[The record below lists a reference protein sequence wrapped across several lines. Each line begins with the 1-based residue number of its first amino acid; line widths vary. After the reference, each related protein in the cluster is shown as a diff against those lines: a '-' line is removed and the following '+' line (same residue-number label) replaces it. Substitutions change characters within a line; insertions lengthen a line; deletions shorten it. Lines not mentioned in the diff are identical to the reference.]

1 MAPRPTAS
9 RSHVAGQ
16 VVRSGRVTKGKSEKT
31 PANKVPSDQIKV
43 VSTDQVLEQ
52 VHGEPPA
59 WAENRQQLCDA
70 IPWFHC
76 TQGAMYHSE
85 GFCWGFLIDADGGT
99 RTYIDDEIIITRIGG
114 CCTKDSEGNLALQ
127 KNQEADSTLARS
139 IIASL
144 NSKLPVGLIIGSKHK
159 ILNRDLPHRYN
170 VMAWFRV
177 TNVWFERIGTNHG
190 AKVRFEKLDLAEK
203 SWWAAKGS
211 APPMP
216 LELRDFDTKPQTLK
230 CEGCSKESI
239 RVYEDGWMCLQPE
252 CDRFW
257 KIGNVSSP
265 PELTFNPAFLSFR
278 SRPDNEIRP
287 NCSLVPDHLS
297 TLNEDATDVS
307 TSRGAWK
314 GIVCPECHK
323 CIRRTLWRGW
333 KCSDDSTGTQTGGN
347 VCSFE
352 RLMTMNPISR
362 QVLLDDS
369 EQPSMRREMVFDRK
383 FMIPEID
390 DVSLSPYR
398 KLTYK
403 LDGVGFITHLV
414 ANAEIN
420 SRPNGSDDLF
430 IGLQREDLGL
440 KRFPL
445 SSSLV
450 AGTLTA
456 HFAVNHGSPYKYV
469 VSVLSKAFGEAP
481 GIILRALG
489 RLSWA
494 TEQAVISAGDMYM
507 PPNELLTLGYFEGM
521 KIGYHDDGESSLG
534 PTIATL
540 SLGAKSTMWIRMKYK
555 HFNGHTRRVDAG
567 DGKAVSGSVL
577 QEDPVLKG
585 CRLEDERRAL
595 KERFGAGE
603 ISQDEYDNSRR
614 TLFAIQKGKQ
624 APPAIKLELH
634 HGDLVV
640 MHGENL
646 QRYYE
651 HSVVPENKLR
661 FALTA
666 RYVKPDHV
674 DAAEIE
680 KGNFTLTPD
689 QIYDGK

>member
-1 MAPRPTAS
+1 MAARPIAG
-9 RSHVAGQ
+9 RPHVAGQ
-16 VVRSGRVTKGKSEKT
+16 VLKSGRVTKGKTEG
-31 PANKVPSDQIKV
+31 NKVPSDQIEAAI
-43 VSTDQVLEQ
+43 TDQVLEP
-52 VHGEPPA
+52 VRAEPPA
-59 WAENRQQLCDA
+59 WAENCQQLCDA

-99 RTYIDDEIIITRIGG
+99 RTCIDEEVIITRIGG
-114 CCTKDSEGNLALQ
+114 CCTKDSEGNLAPQ

-144 NSKLPVGLIIGSKHK
+144 KSELPVGSIFGSKHK
-159 ILNRDLPHRYN
+159 ILNGDLPHRYN
-170 VMAWFRV
+170 IMAWFRV

-190 AKVRFEKLDLAEK
+190 AKVRFEKLDLAEN

-216 LELRDFDTKPQTLK
+216 LELRDFDTKPQSLK

-278 SRPDNEIRP
+278 SRSDDEIRP

-297 TLNEDATDVS
+297 TLDEDATDIS
-307 TSRGAWK
+307 TS
-314 GIVCPECHK
+314 
-323 CIRRTLWRGW
+323 RGW

-403 LDGVGFITHLV
+403 LDGVGCITHFV
-414 ANAEIN
+414 ADAEIN
-420 SRPNGSDDLF
+420 SRPNGPDDLF

-440 KRFPL
+440 NPFPL
-445 SSSLV
+445 S
-450 AGTLTA
+450 
-456 HFAVNHGSPYKYV
+456 
-469 VSVLSKAFGEAP
+469 
-481 GIILRALG
+481 I
-489 RLSWA
+489 
-494 TEQAVISAGDMYM
+494 
-507 PPNELLTLGYFEGM
+507 LTL
-521 KIGYHDDGESSLG
+521 L
-534 PTIATL
+534 
-540 SLGAKSTMWIRMKYK
+540 IRMKSK
-555 HFNGHTRRVDAG
+555 LLNGNTQRVDTG
-567 DGKAVSGSVL
+567 DGKSVSGSAL
-577 QEDPVLKG
+577 QDNSVLKG
-585 CRLEDERRAL
+585 CRLEDECRVL
-595 KERFGAGE
+595 KEKCKAGE
-603 ISQDEYDNSRR
+603 ISQDKYDNSRR
-614 TLFAIQKGKQ
+614 TLFATQKGK
-624 APPAIKLELH
+624 
-634 HGDLVV
+634 
-640 MHGENL
+640 
-646 QRYYE
+646 
-651 HSVVPENKLR
+651 
-661 FALTA
+661 
-666 RYVKPDHV
+666 
-674 DAAEIE
+674 
-680 KGNFTLTPD
+680 
-689 QIYDGK
+689 

>member
-1 MAPRPTAS
+1 MAARPIAG

-16 VVRSGRVTKGKSEKT
+16 VLKSGRVTKGKTEG
-31 PANKVPSDQIKV
+31 NKVPSDQIEAAI
-43 VSTDQVLEQ
+43 TDQALEP
-52 VHGEPPA
+52 VRAEPPA
-59 WAENRQQLCDA
+59 WAENYQQLCDA

-76 TQGAMYHSE
+76 TQSVMDHNE
-85 GFCWGFLIDADGGT
+85 RLCWGFLIDADGGT
-99 RTYIDDEIIITRIGG
+99 RTYIDEEVIITRIGD

-278 SRPDNEIRP
+278 SRPDDEILP

-297 TLNEDATDVS
+297 TLNEDATDIS

-333 KCSDDSTGTQTGGN
+333 KCCDDSGAERGGK
-347 VCSFE
+347 
-352 RLMTMNPISR
+352 PISCR
-362 QVLLDDS
+362 VVYDDS
-369 EQPSMRREMVFDRK
+369 ERPSMKREMVFDKK

-390 DVSLSPYR
+390 DVSLPPYC

-403 LDGVGFITHLV
+403 LDGVGFITHFV

-420 SRPNGSDDLF
+420 SRPNGHDDLF

-440 KRFPL
+440 KLFPL
-445 SSSLV
+445 L
-450 AGTLTA
+450 
-456 HFAVNHGSPYKYV
+456 
-469 VSVLSKAFGEAP
+469 
-481 GIILRALG
+481 
-489 RLSWA
+489 
-494 TEQAVISAGDMYM
+494 
-507 PPNELLTLGYFEGM
+507 
-521 KIGYHDDGESSLG
+521 SSLG
-534 PTIATL
+534 NFGILTL
-540 SLGAKSTMWIRMKYK
+540 LIRMTYK
-555 HFNGHTRRVDAG
+555 LFNGNTQRVDTG
-567 DGKAVSGSVL
+567 DGKSVSGSAL
-577 QEDPVLKG
+577 QDNSVLKG
-585 CRLEDERRAL
+585 CRLEDECRVL
-595 KERFGAGE
+595 KEKWKAGE
-603 ISQDEYDNSRR
+603 ISQDKYDNSRR
-614 TLFAIQKGKQ
+614 TLFATQKGK
-624 APPAIKLELH
+624 
-634 HGDLVV
+634 
-640 MHGENL
+640 
-646 QRYYE
+646 
-651 HSVVPENKLR
+651 
-661 FALTA
+661 
-666 RYVKPDHV
+666 
-674 DAAEIE
+674 
-680 KGNFTLTPD
+680 
-689 QIYDGK
+689 

>member
-1 MAPRPTAS
+1 MAPSPSAS
-9 RSHVAGQ
+9 RSHVADQ
-16 VVRSGRVTKGKSEKT
+16 VVKSGCVTKSKT
-31 PANKVPSDQIKV
+31 QAKKVPSDHTQAAI
-43 VSTDQVLEQ
+43 SDQVLEP

-76 TQGAMYHSE
+76 TQGAMYHHE
-85 GFCWGFLIDADGGT
+85 GFCWGFLIDADGGA
-99 RTYIDDEIIITRIGG
+99 RTHIDEEVVITRVGG
-114 CCTKDSEGNLALQ
+114 CCTKDPEGNLILQ
-127 KNQEADSTLARS
+127 RNQEADSMLARS
-139 IIASL
+139 IIASRTQSYL
-144 NSKLPVGLIIGSKHK
+144 TKGSKHK
-159 ILNRDLPHRYN
+159 ILNRALPHRYN
-170 VMAWFRV
+170 IMSWFRV

-190 AKVRFEKLDLAEK
+190 AKVRFEKLNLAEK

-216 LELRDFDTKPQTLK
+216 LELRDFDTKPETLK
-230 CEGCSKESI
+230 CESCSKESI
-239 RVYEDGWMCLQPE
+239 RMYEDGWMCLQPE

-257 KIGNVSSP
+257 KTGDVPSP
-265 PELTFNPAFLSFR
+265 PGLTFNPAFLSFR
-278 SRPDNEIRP
+278 SRPDP
-287 NCSLVPDHLS
+287 KSGPKCSLVPDLLS
-297 TLNEDATDVS
+297 TLNEDATDLS
-307 TSRGAWK
+307 TSRVAWK

-323 CIRRTLWRGW
+323 CVRRTLWRGW
-333 KCSDDSTGTQTGGN
+333 KCSDDSTGTETSGN

-362 QVLLDDS
+362 QLLLDDS
-369 EQPSMRREMVFDRK
+369 ERPSIKREMVFNTK

-390 DVSLSPYR
+390 DVSFSPYR
-398 KLTYK
+398 RLTYK
-403 LDGVGFITHLV
+403 LDGVGFITHFV
-414 ANAEIN
+414 ANEEIN
-420 SRPNGSDDLF
+420 SRPNGPDDLF
-430 IGLQREDLGL
+430 IDLQREDLGL
-440 KRFPL
+440 KHFPL

-469 VSVLSKAFGEAP
+469 VAVLSKAFGEAP
-481 GIILRALG
+481 EVILRALG

-494 TEQAVISAGDMYM
+494 TEQAVISAGDRYM

-540 SLGAKSTMWIRMKYK
+540 SLGAKSTMWIRMKQK
-555 HFNGHTRRVDAG
+555 HFNGAARRVNTG
-567 DGKAVSGSVL
+567 DGKAVSGNVL
-577 QEDPVLKG
+577 QDDPVLKG
-585 CRLEDERRAL
+585 CRLENERRAL
-595 KERFGAGE
+595 KEKFEAGE
-603 ISQDEYDNSRR
+603 ISHDEYSNSRR
-614 TLFAIQKGKQ
+614 TLFATQKWKQ
-624 APPAIKLELH
+624 APPVIKLELH

-674 DAAEIE
+674 DVAEIE
-680 KGNFTLTPD
+680 KGKFSLTPE
-689 QIYDGK
+689 QMYDGK